1 MNKTHS
7 ITLRS
12 QTFLE
17 DVANILC
24 QHEKPEKCAV
34 VLPSFRAVNAFKRAF
49 AKVVGK
55 PCRMPKVMT
64 LGAFMEGDEAF
75 SLAENLEVLAR
86 LYAVQVHLPEG
97 RDGFTSFLNWG
108 PIALSDFHA
117 IDHHLK
123 DALAVFKNLRD
134 IKEIEEW
141 SFAPDQELTEDQ
153 IIFMKQWDRLPTL
166 YTKVA

>member
-1 MNKTHS
+1 
-7 ITLRS
+7 
-12 QTFLE
+12 
-17 DVANILC
+17 
-24 QHEKPEKCAV
+24 
-34 VLPSFRAVNAFKRAF
+34 
-49 AKVVGK
+49 
-55 PCRMPKVMT
+55 MPKVMT
-64 LGAFMEGDEAF
+64 LGAFMEGDESF

-166 YTKVA
+166 YTKLHEVLSEDGLVTKPNSVEKLQRRERRTGTTWCTLLVWQH